1 MGWDKLGWE
10 KVEVEVEGKAR
21 EWIGIRDGRMDRD
34 RDRDGK
40 SGVGCACLGRVG

>member
-10 KVEVEVEGKAR
+10 KVEVEVEVEGKAR
-21 EWIGIRDGRMDRD
+21 EWIGIRDG
-34 RDRDGK
+34 K